1 MNKLTMHNVQ
11 ELLAQLEIMAL
22 ENRDYLIKLD
32 GVMGDSDLGLTMVT
46 VFSEA
51 KQVATEYTESDI
63 GVLFIK
69 IGMAMAKAAPSTMG
83 TLIATGFMRG
93 GKAIKG
99 AEQLDLDHIS
109 DFWTAFVNGLM
120 ERGKAKLG
128 EKTII
133 DALYPASVSLKQSVS
148 DGKDMEAAFQLAKIA
163 ADDGMLLT
171 KTMVAQHGRAAYYQ
185 EKSRGIIDPG
195 AVLGSLLIA
204 TFADYICQTA

>member
-1 MNKLTMHNVQ
+1 MHDVQ
-11 ELLAQLEIMAL
+11 EIVAQLKIMAD

-51 KQVATEYTESDI
+51 ERISAEYTEPDI

-93 GKAIKG
+93 GKAVKG
-99 AEQLDLDHIS
+99 ADQLDLNHIS

-133 DALYPASVSLKQSVS
+133 DALYPALNSLEQSVS
-148 DGKDMEAAFQLAKIA
+148 DGRDMEAAFQLAKTA
-163 ADDGMLLT
+163 AHDGMLLT

-185 EKSRGIIDPG
+185 EKSREIVDPG
-195 AVLGSLLIA
+195 AVVGSLLIA
-204 TFADYICQTA
+204 TFTDYICQTV